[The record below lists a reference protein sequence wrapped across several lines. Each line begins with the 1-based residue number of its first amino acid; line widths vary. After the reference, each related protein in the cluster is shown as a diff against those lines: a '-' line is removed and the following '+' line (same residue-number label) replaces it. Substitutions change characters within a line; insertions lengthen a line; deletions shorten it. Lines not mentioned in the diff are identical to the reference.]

1 MEHSSREHRPIS
13 PRDRSAKLQD
23 HCTKW
28 KITKMSREEIDEQR
42 QRGISTRAAYKVYI
56 YMVWKRNDRKLVTYF
71 QRIELSVSFIF
82 GCQYSEDMVFIFV
95 LELSSI
101 FFAFSHTLFISMT
114 IFSFVSFLSNK
125 IICILKLLIFRNKY
139 ILLRIIQFVRLKI

>member
-42 QRGISTRAAYKVYI
+42 QRGISTRGAYKVYI
-56 YMVWKRNDRKLVTYF
+56 YGMKK
-71 QRIELSVSFIF
+71 
-82 GCQYSEDMVFIFV
+82 
-95 LELSSI
+95 
-101 FFAFSHTLFISMT
+101 
-114 IFSFVSFLSNK
+114 K
-125 IICILKLLIFRNKY
+125 
-139 ILLRIIQFVRLKI
+139 